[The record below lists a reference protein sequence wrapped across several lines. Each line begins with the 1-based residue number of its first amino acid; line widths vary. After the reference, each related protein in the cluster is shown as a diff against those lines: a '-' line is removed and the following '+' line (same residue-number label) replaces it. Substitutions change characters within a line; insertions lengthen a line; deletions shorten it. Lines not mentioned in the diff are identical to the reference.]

1 MNTLNISTHDAE
13 FINKV
18 YEVFFTLAAAERAYS
33 LCSEVEKLY
42 LTIIAMD
49 KFKGHMIT
57 PTKKYIITS
66 YINIYK
72 QLNTRNNCIYEILYF
87 TQRLPLIMDID
98 IKMPNIEEYELLPV
112 GHKFLQRIVGLNK
125 EDIEKINQMT
135 EFNNVRKLEIN
146 VIKML
151 INVMHT
157 KMNFNEDLLKN
168 IKIKT
173 GSEKRK
179 ISLHILFP
187 SIKMFDA
194 ASCKDISRDT
204 ALCLFEELLNNII
217 NKRQLF
223 DGPDLDLIYALQAH
237 RLGKSSRSKSR
248 KKCNHI
254 ALEEVSYND
263 YIYRLFLCRIMIL
276 ESRLT

>member
-1 MNTLNISTHDAE
+1 
-13 FINKV
+13 
-18 YEVFFTLAAAERAYS
+18 
-33 LCSEVEKLY
+33 
-42 LTIIAMD
+42 
-49 KFKGHMIT
+49 
-57 PTKKYIITS
+57 
-66 YINIYK
+66 
-72 QLNTRNNCIYEILYF
+72 
-87 TQRLPLIMDID
+87 
-98 IKMPNIEEYELLPV
+98 
-112 GHKFLQRIVGLNK
+112 
-125 EDIEKINQMT
+125 
-135 EFNNVRKLEIN
+135 
-146 VIKML
+146 
-151 INVMHT
+151 
-157 KMNFNEDLLKN
+157 MNFNEDLLKN